1 MMTADEYNYLEKR
14 WKKLYK
20 QEIELAKQ
28 LEQIRKERN
37 RIGIRLADEIIVE
50 DEN

>member
-1 MMTADEYNYLEKR
+1 MMTIEEYDYLEKR

-20 QEIELAKQ
+20 QEMELAKQ

-50 DEN
+50 EED

>member
-1 MMTADEYNYLEKR
+1 MMTAKEYDYLEKR
-14 WKKLYK
+14 WKNLYK
-20 QEIELAKQ
+20 QEMELVKQ
-28 LEQIRKERN
+28 LDLIRKERN

>member
-1 MMTADEYNYLEKR
+1 MITVEEYNYLEKR
-14 WKKLYK
+14 WKKLSK
-20 QEIELAKQ
+20 QEIELGKQ
-28 LEQIRKERN
+28 LEQIRKERS